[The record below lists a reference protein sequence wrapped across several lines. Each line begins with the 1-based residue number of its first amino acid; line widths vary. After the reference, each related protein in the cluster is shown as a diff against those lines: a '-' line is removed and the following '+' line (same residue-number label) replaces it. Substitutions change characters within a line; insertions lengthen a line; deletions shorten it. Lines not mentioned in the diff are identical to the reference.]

1 MIMTDTGAFWDKI
14 AKRYARKPVPDE
26 DVYRQKLKITQ
37 GYFTPNMN
45 VFEFGCG
52 TGTTAI
58 KHAPFVDHVHAI
70 DVSAKMLEIA
80 EEKAKEAG
88 VDNVTFER
96 AAIDDFSA
104 PDESVDV
111 VLGLSI
117 LHIVENREAI
127 VAKVRNMLKP
137 GGVFVSSTACL
148 GDKRMRPGF
157 RTVRQTHPLQT
168 LHDHLPPPRRRNPFQ
183 AERHIRRHS
192 KMGKQREIL
201 KHHADC
207 ARLRRQRT
215 AAPRYLGAPH
225 DNPPFLNRLQPRRQT
240 QHRRFA

>member
-117 LHIVENREAI
+117 LHLVENREAI

-148 GDKRMRPGF
+148 GDKLWFFKYIEPIGRRLGLMP
-157 RTVRQTHPLQT
+157 TVKVFTVKELDES
-168 LHDHLPPPRRRNPFQ
+168 L
-183 AERHIRRHS
+183 
-192 KMGKQREIL
+192 
-201 KHHADC
+201 
-207 ARLRRQRT
+207 T
-215 AAPRYLGAPH
+215 AAGLEIDHHWVPEKGHTAFIVAKKP
-225 DNPPFLNRLQPRRQT
+225 D
-240 QHRRFA
+240 